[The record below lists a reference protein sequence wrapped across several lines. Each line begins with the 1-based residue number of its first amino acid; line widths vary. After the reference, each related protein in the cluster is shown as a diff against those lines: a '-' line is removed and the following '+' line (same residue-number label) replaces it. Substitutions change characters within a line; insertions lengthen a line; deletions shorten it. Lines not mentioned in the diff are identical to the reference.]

1 MKDLARVRRVVLS
14 QHPAVLAAVAL
25 LFVAL
30 AAAAVPSARAAAQR
44 LITGKDIQNG
54 SISNADLRDGSVNS
68 HKLQDGHVL
77 PRDLSKGLRDQ
88 IARAADGKDG
98 ATGPDGPAGKSV
110 TAEVIPAGDP
120 RCANGAGGVAYSL
133 AGETVSVCN
142 GSDGQNA
149 TETTAALDTG
159 VGDGW
164 ESNATATRDANG
176 WVHLT
181 GYLTCAGPS
190 GCEDQL
196 LELPPS
202 FQSSPDKEVFQL
214 QTEDQ
219 FSGAYDQVNGAVVVQ
234 ADTVTVPDAHT
245 GMLNSYR
252 VWLSGITYKAS
263 ATG

>member
-88 IARAADGKDG
+88 IARRAADGKDG
-98 ATGPDGPAGKSV
+98 TAGPAGESV
-110 TAEVIPAGDP
+110 TAHVIPAGDP
-120 RCANGAGGVAYSL
+120 RCASGAGGVAYSL

-142 GSDGQNA
+142 GRDGQSA
-149 TETTAALDTG
+149 IETTVALDTDL
-159 VGDGW
+159 GDGW
-164 ESNATATRDANG
+164 ESNATATLDPNG

-181 GYLTCAGPS
+181 GYATCTGPT
-190 GCEDQL
+190 GCDDQL
-196 LELPPS
+196 LELPS
-202 FQSSPDKEVFQL
+202 SVQSGPDKEVFQL
-214 QTEDQ
+214 QTEDP
-219 FSGAYDQVNGAVVVQ
+219 FSGAYDQVNGAIVVQ

-263 ATG
+263 VAG